1 MESGNLDSE
10 VLILSTIQA
19 NELTYE
25 LHSLGWKA
33 FQNLCATITA
43 EIWGQEIQT
52 FADSRDG
59 GRDGAFHG
67 EWVTKDGES
76 FSGSFAVQC
85 KFTAQ
90 ADKRIKLSD
99 LTDELKKVERLAR
112 KGLSDNYILFTNS
125 KLTGENEEK
134 ICEAFENIP
143 GVKRVKCYGC
153 ERITQIIRE
162 SSRLRMLVP
171 RLYGL
176 GDLSQILD
184 ERAYS
189 QAQEILSSLGDDL
202 GKFIITDSY
211 RQSAEALTEHG
222 FVLLLG
228 EPMCG
233 KSTIAAMLSMGAL
246 DEWGC
251 STIKALGAD
260 DFAKH
265 SNPQE
270 KQLFWVDD
278 AFGSTQ
284 FDLNR
289 TVSWNHAF
297 PHVNA
302 AIRRG
307 SKVIFTSRDYI
318 YRQAKTHLKES
329 ALPVMKESQVV
340 IHVENLTKEERQ
352 QILYNHIRL
361 GTQPRPY
368 KTRLK
373 PFLPVVA
380 HNEKFSPEIARRLG
394 NPFFT
399 KELQVS
405 RNGLVNFVEKPLD
418 LLREVISTVDSGCLS
433 AIALVFIRGGYLLSP
448 LEVTE
453 DEKQALARLGSSI
466 GQTLNGLESLNGS
479 LLVNS
484 VHQGN
489 CGWRFKHPTVQ
500 DAFATEIASKQDLID
515 IYVKGV
521 SLDKLFKEISCGDL
535 NIEGVKLV
543 VPSNLYGTV
552 IEKIKSVDIGQW
564 STHYSLRWF
573 LSYRCDRIFLE
584 HFIAEY
590 PGFIPS
596 LSVEGHIFLDPN
608 LTIMTRLHKF
618 GLLPEAE
625 RLKAVDSIKRLAVE
639 VPDSD
644 FLREDIKN
652 LMTNEELSN
661 ILFSVQEDLLPD
673 LDDHV
678 EAWRSGYTGD
688 CEPREHFEQ
697 LREAL
702 YDYRE
707 EFENNE
713 AACEQ
718 IDYAIETI
726 DEYIKELEHEYYWD
740 FSGGGFSGK
749 HKKAPSIDPS
759 AHSIDS
765 STRSIFEDVDL

>member
-1 MESGNLDSE
+1 M
-10 VLILSTIQA
+10 STTQA
-19 NELTYE
+19 NEITYE

-43 EIWGQEIQT
+43 EVWGQEIQT

-67 EWVTKDGES
+67 EWVSEDGES
-76 FSGSFAVQC
+76 LSGSFAVQC

-99 LTDELKKVERLAR
+99 LKDELEKARRLAG

-125 KLTGENEEK
+125 KLTGENEER
-134 ICEAFENIP
+134 IREAFENIP
-143 GVKRVKCYGC
+143 GVKRVKCYGR

-171 RLYGL
+171 RVYGL

-184 ERAYS
+184 ERAYR

-202 GKFIITDSY
+202 RKFIITDAY
-211 RQSAEALTEHG
+211 RQSAKALVEHG

-251 STIKALGAD
+251 STVKILDAD
-260 DFAKH
+260 DFVEH
-265 SNPQE
+265 SNPLE

-278 AFGSTQ
+278 AFGPTQ

-289 TVSWNHAF
+289 TVNWNQAF

-307 SKVIFTSRDYI
+307 SKVIFTSRNYI
-318 YRQAKTHLKES
+318 YKSAEKYLKES

-340 IHVENLTKEERQ
+340 IHVENLTREERE

-361 GTQPRPY
+361 GTQPGSY

-373 PFLPVVA
+373 SFLPTVA

-394 NPFFT
+394 DPLFT
-399 KELQVS
+399 KELEVS
-405 RNGLVNFVEKPLD
+405 RNGLLNFVERPLD
-418 LLREVISTVDSGCLS
+418 LLREVIRTVDSGCL
-433 AIALVFIRGGYLLSP
+433 AALALVFMRGGYLLSP
-448 LEVTE
+448 LEASE
-453 DEKQALARLGSSI
+453 DEEKALARLGSSV
-466 GQTLNGLESLNGS
+466 GEALTGLESLNGS

-489 CGWRFKHPTVQ
+489 YGWRFKHPTVR
-500 DAFATEIASKQDLID
+500 DAFAAEIVSKQDLMD
-515 IYVKGV
+515 IYVRGA
-521 SLDKLFKEISCGDL
+521 SLYKLFEEISCGDL
-535 NIEGVKLV
+535 NIQGVKVV
-543 VPSNLYGTV
+543 VPPNLYGAV
-552 IEKIKSVDIGQW
+552 IGKIKSLYA
-564 STHYSLRWF
+564 TNPAKNRHALYYF
-573 LSYRCDRIFLE
+573 LLHRCDKAFLE
-584 HFIAEY
+584 QFIAEF
-590 PGFIPS
+590 PDFIPH
-596 LSVEGHIFLDPN
+596 LSIKGGIFLNPN
-608 LTIMTRLHKF
+608 VTMVIRLHKF

-625 RLKAVDSIKRLAVE
+625 RLKAVGSIRRLAVE
-639 VPDSD
+639 VPDSG

-652 LMTNEELSN
+652 LMTDEELSD
-661 ILFSVQEDLLPD
+661 ILVSVQEDLLPA
-673 LDDHV
+673 LDDLI
-678 EAWRSGYTGD
+678 EDWRNGYEGD
-688 CEPREHFEQ
+688 LEPSRHFED
-697 LREAL
+697 LIGMLE
-702 YDYRE
+702 DYRE
-707 EFENNE
+707 EFKDNE
-713 AACEQ
+713 VACEQ
-718 IDYAIETI
+718 IDCAIETI
-726 DEYIKELEHEYYWD
+726 DEYITELDYEYRRD
-740 FSGGGFSGK
+740 FSGGGFSGRYRK
-749 HKKAPSIDPS
+749 IPSIDLG
-759 AHSIDS
+759 ARSIDFG
-765 STRSIFEDVDL
+765 TRSIFEDVDS

>member
-1 MESGNLDSE
+1 M
-10 VLILSTIQA
+10 STTQA
-19 NELTYE
+19 NEITYE

-43 EIWGQEIQT
+43 EVWGQEIQT

-67 EWVTKDGES
+67 EWVSEDGES
-76 FSGSFAVQC
+76 LSGSFAVQC

-99 LTDELKKVERLAR
+99 LKDELEKVRRLTG

-125 KLTGENEEK
+125 KLTGENEER
-134 ICEAFENIP
+134 IREAFENIP
-143 GVKRVKCYGC
+143 GVKRVKCYGR
-153 ERITQIIRE
+153 EWITQIIRE

-171 RLYGL
+171 RVYGL

-184 ERAYS
+184 ERACR

-202 GKFIITDSY
+202 RKFIITDAY
-211 RQSAEALTEHG
+211 RQSAKALVEHG

-251 STIKALGAD
+251 STVKILDAD
-260 DFAKH
+260 DFVKH
-265 SNPQE
+265 SNPLE

-278 AFGSTQ
+278 AFGPTQ

-289 TVSWNHAF
+289 TVNWNQAF

-318 YRQAKTHLKES
+318 YKSAKKYLKES
-329 ALPVMKESQVV
+329 ALPVMKKSQVV
-340 IHVENLTKEERQ
+340 IHVENLTREERE

-373 PFLPVVA
+373 PFLPNVA

-394 NPFFT
+394 DPLFT
-399 KELQVS
+399 KELEVS
-405 RNGLVNFVEKPLD
+405 RNGLLNFVERPLD
-418 LLREVISTVDSGCLS
+418 LLREVIRTVDSGCL
-433 AIALVFIRGGYLLSP
+433 AALALVFMRGGYLLSP
-448 LEVTE
+448 LEASE
-453 DEKQALARLGSSI
+453 DEEKALARLGSSVWEAL
-466 GQTLNGLESLNGS
+466 TGLESLNGS

-489 CGWRFKHPTVQ
+489 YGWRFKHPTVR
-500 DAFATEIASKQDLID
+500 DAFAAEIVSKQDLMD
-515 IYVKGV
+515 IYVRGA
-521 SLDKLFKEISCGDL
+521 SLDKLFEEISCGDL
-535 NIEGVKLV
+535 NIDGVKV
-543 VPSNLYGTV
+543 VIPSNLYGAV
-552 IEKIKSVDIGQW
+552 IEKIKSVDIGERN
-564 STHYSLRWF
+564 TYKSLRWF
-573 LSYRCDRIFLE
+573 LSYRCDRIFFKQ
-584 HFIAEY
+584 FIAEF
-590 PGFIPS
+590 PDFIPS
-596 LSVEGHIFLDPN
+596 LSVEGYIFLNPN
-608 LTIMTRLHKF
+608 LTMVTRLHKF

-625 RLKAVDSIKRLAVE
+625 RLKAVDSIRCLAVE
-639 VPDSD
+639 VPDSS

-661 ILFSVQEDLLPD
+661 ILISVKENLLPD
-673 LDDHV
+673 LDYEV
-678 EAWRSGYTGD
+678 ENWRNDYTGD
-688 CEPREHFEQ
+688 CEPTEHFEQ
-697 LREAL
+697 LRGAL

-707 EFENNE
+707 EFKDNE
-713 AACEQ
+713 VACEQ
-718 IDYAIETI
+718 IDCAIEAI
-726 DEYIKELEHEYYWD
+726 DQYIGELEHEYYQD
-740 FSGGGFSGK
+740 SSGGGFSGK
-749 HKKAPSIDPS
+749 YKETP
-759 AHSIDS
+759 SIDS
-765 STRSIFEDVDL
+765 SARSIFEDVDS

>member
-1 MESGNLDSE
+1 M
-10 VLILSTIQA
+10 STVQA
-19 NELTYE
+19 NEITYE

-43 EIWGQEIQT
+43 DIWGQEIQT

-67 EWVTKDGES
+67 EWVSKDAES
-76 FSGSFAVQC
+76 LSGSFAVQC

-90 ADKRIKLSD
+90 AGKLIKLSD
-99 LTDELKKVERLAR
+99 LTDELGKARRLAE
-112 KGLSDNYILFTNS
+112 KGLSDNYILFSNS

-143 GVKRVKCYGC
+143 GIKSAKCYGH
-153 ERITQIIRE
+153 EWITRTIQE

-171 RLYGL
+171 RVYGL

-202 GKFIITDSY
+202 GKFIITDAY
-211 RQSAEALTEHG
+211 RQSAKALVEHG

-251 STIKALGAD
+251 STVKVLDAN
-260 DFAKH
+260 DFVKH
-265 SNPQE
+265 FNPHEQ
-270 KQLFWVDD
+270 QLFWVDD

-289 TVSWNHAF
+289 TVGWNQAF

-318 YRQAKTHLKES
+318 YRSAKKGLKES
-329 ALPVMKESQVV
+329 MLPVIRESQVV
-340 IHVENLTKEERQ
+340 IHVENLTREERE

-361 GTQPRPY
+361 GRQPRSY
-368 KTRLK
+368 KTKLK
-373 PFLPVVA
+373 PFLPNVA

-394 NPFFT
+394 DPLFT
-399 KELQVS
+399 KELEVS
-405 RNGLVNFVEKPLD
+405 RNGLLNFVERPLN
-418 LLREVISTVDSGCLS
+418 LLREIIRTVDSGCL
-433 AIALVFIRGGYLLSP
+433 AALALVFMRGGYLLSP
-448 LEVTE
+448 LKTTE
-453 DEKQALARLGSSI
+453 DEEKALARLDSSV
-466 GQTLNGLESLNGS
+466 GGALTGLESLNGS

-489 CGWRFKHPTVQ
+489 YSWRFKHPTIR
-500 DAFATEIASKQDLID
+500 DAFAAEIVSKQDLMD
-515 IYVKGV
+515 IYVKGAP
-521 SLDKLFKEISCGDL
+521 LDKLFEEISCGDL
-535 NIEGVKLV
+535 NIEGVKVV
-543 VPSNLYGTV
+543 VPHNLYDVV
-552 IEKIKSVDIGQW
+552 IGKIKSADIGEW
-564 STHYSLRWF
+564 STYRSLRRF

-584 HFIAEY
+584 RFIAEF
-590 PGFIPS
+590 PDFICS
-596 LSVEGHIFLDPN
+596 LSVEGYIFLNPN
-608 LTIMTRLHKF
+608 LTIVTRLHNF

-625 RLKAVDSIKRLAVE
+625 RLKAVDSIRRLAVE
-639 VPDSD
+639 VPDSS
-644 FLREDIKN
+644 FLREDIRS

-661 ILFSVQEDLLPD
+661 ILVSVEENLLPD
-673 LDDHV
+673 LDYEV
-678 EAWRSGYTGD
+678 ENWRGNYMGD
-688 CEPREHFEQ
+688 CEPSEHFEQ
-697 LREAL
+697 LRGAL
-702 YDYRE
+702 CDYSE
-707 EFENNE
+707 EFKDNE
-713 AACEQ
+713 VAYEQ
-718 IDYAIETI
+718 IDCAIGTI
-726 DEYIKELEHEYYWD
+726 DWYIRELEDEHRRD
-740 FSGGGFSGK
+740 FSGGGFSGRHRK
-749 HKKAPSIDPS
+749 IPSIDPG
-759 AHSIDS
+759 ARSIDFG
-765 STRSIFEDVDL
+765 TRSIFEDVDS